1 MTSDNLTRDEAT
13 TRSALITVASYQV
26 DLDLTGGDATFGS
39 VTVIRFGCTVPGS
52 STFINLTAP
61 AVREIILNDTPVSLD
76 AFDGDR
82 ITLTGLAAG
91 NVLRVAADCAYSRS
105 GEGLHRFTD
114 PADGRVYLYSDLETF
129 DAHRVY
135 ACFDQP
141 DMKASYE
148 LAVTAPADWQVVS
161 NMAPEST
168 APAGRVADGSVLDG
182 SVLDGSALRWRFP
195 PTPVM
200 PTYITAVAAGPYH
213 VVRDE
218 HDGIPLGVYC
228 RQSLAEYLDP
238 DEILEV
244 TRQGLD
250 FYHNSFGIKYPFGK
264 YDQLF
269 VPEFK
274 EGAMENAGCVTFVE
288 AYIFRSRVTDF
299 AREARGETILHEM
312 AHMWFGDL
320 VTMRWW
326 DDLWLNESFA
336 TWAGTLAQAEAT
348 RWTSAWT
355 TFAQLYK
362 AWAYRQDQLPSTHP
376 IAADIPDIAAV
387 EVNFDGITYAK
398 GASVL
403 KQLVAYV
410 GRENFLAGVRKYFAA
425 HSWGNA
431 TLTDLLAAL
440 EETSGR
446 DLAAWSAEWLQTA
459 GVNTLRPSY
468 SVDADDRFTE
478 FAVEQEAAATHPV
491 LRSHRIAIGLYD
503 RTEAGIVRRQRVE
516 TDVAGPRTV
525 VPELTGQPRP
535 DLVLVNDED
544 LTYAKIRL
552 DDHSLR
558 TLIGPGQGGPGGRG
572 GLGGKFSPQDRGDPG
587 GSPPG
592 AALSPRASAGI
603 GEFTDSLPAA
613 LCWSAAWDM
622 VRDGEMAARD
632 YVRLVLSGVS
642 SVADIS
648 VVQTLLRQASQAVRR
663 FADPG
668 WRETGLAVMA
678 STLRDLLHA
687 APAGS
692 DTQLAYVRA
701 LAGVATAA
709 DDLALL
715 AGLLDGSVVLDGLT
729 VDTDLRWSLLW
740 RLVSRGVSRQDEI
753 DAELARD
760 ATDAGERHA
769 AACRAA
775 IPTAEAKR
783 QAWETLTGG
792 ELPLAMF
799 RAVLAGFADPDQPQ
813 LVGPYREKYF
823 GVVGDVWRNWSSAM
837 AQDFVSGAYAVGA
850 ISAETVELTDAYI
863 EAADPP
869 AALRRLLAEGRDDVL
884 RALRCQARDRQ
895 AG

>member
-1 MTSDNLTRDEAT
+1 MTSDNLTRDEAA

-26 DLDLTGGDATFGS
+26 DLDLTVGDATFGS
-39 VTVIRFGCTVPGS
+39 VSVVRFGCAAPGS
-52 STFINLTAP
+52 ATFINLTAP
-61 AVREIILNDTPVSLD
+61 AVREITLNDAPVSLD
-76 AFDGDR
+76 AFDGNR
-82 ITLTGLAAG
+82 ITLTGLAAE
-91 NVLRVAADCAYSRS
+91 NVLRVVADCAYSRS

-129 DAHRVY
+129 DAHRIY

-141 DMKASYE
+141 DMKASYQ
-148 LAVTAPADWQVVS
+148 LAVTAPADWEVVS
-161 NMAPEST
+161 NMAAEST
-168 APAGRVADGSVLDG
+168 VPDSSVPG
-182 SVLDGSALRWRFP
+182 GGALRWHFP

-228 RQSLAEYLDP
+228 RQSLAEYLDA

-244 TRQGLD
+244 TRQGFD
-250 FYHNSFGIKYPFGK
+250 FYHSSFGIKYPFGK

-410 GRENFLAGVRKYFAA
+410 GRENFLDGVRKYFAA
-425 HSWGNA
+425 HAWGNA
-431 TLTDLLAAL
+431 TLADLLAAL

-446 DLAAWSAEWLQTA
+446 DLAAWSTEWLQTA

-468 SVDADDRFTE
+468 SVDADGRFTE
-478 FAVEQEAAATHPV
+478 FAVEQEAPATHPV

-503 RTEAGIVRRQRVE
+503 RTSADEASLVRRQRVE

-525 VPELTGQPRP
+525 VPELVGQPRP
-535 DLVLVNDED
+535 DLVLVNDDD

-552 DDHSLR
+552 DDHSLG
-558 TLIGPGQGGPGGRG
+558 TLVDSIGA
-572 GLGGKFSPQDRGDPG
+572 FS
-587 GSPPG
+587 
-592 AALSPRASAGI
+592 
-603 GEFTDSLPAA
+603 DSLPAA

-632 YVRLVLSGVS
+632 YVRLVLSGIS

-648 VVQTLLRQASQAVRR
+648 VVQTLLRQAGQAVRR
-663 FADPG
+663 FADPA
-668 WRETGLAVMA
+668 WRQSGLALMA
-678 STLRDLLHA
+678 GALRDLLHG

-701 LAGVATAA
+701 FAGAAVSA

-715 AGLLDGSVVLDGLT
+715 AGLLDGSQVLDGLS

-740 RLVSRGVSRQDEI
+740 RLVSRGACGEDEI

-775 IPTAEAKR
+775 IPTAEAKQ
-783 QAWETLTGG
+783 QAWETMIGG
-792 ELPLAMF
+792 ELTLAVF
-799 RAVLAGFADPDQPQ
+799 RAVLSGFADPDQPE
-813 LVGPYREKYF
+813 LLAPYREKYF
-823 GVVGDVWRNWSSAM
+823 EVVGDVWRNWSSAM
-837 AQDFVSGAYAVGA
+837 AQDFVSGVYAVCP
-850 ISAETVELTDAYI
+850 ISPETVEMTDAYI
-863 EAADPP
+863 RAADPP
-869 AALRRLLAEGRDDVL
+869 AALRRLLIEGRDDVV

-895 AG
+895 AA

>member
-1 MTSDNLTRDEAT
+1 MTSNLTRDEAA
-13 TRSALITVASYQV
+13 TRSALITVSSYQV
-26 DLDLTGGDATFGS
+26 DLDLTGDEKTFGS
-39 VTVIRFGCTVPGS
+39 VCVIRFGCAVPGS
-52 STFINLTAP
+52 STFVNLTAP
-61 AVREIILNDTPVSLD
+61 AVHEITLNDEPVGLD

-82 ITLTGLAAG
+82 ITLTGLAAD
-91 NVLRVAADCAYSRS
+91 NVLRVTAACAYSHS

-129 DAHRVY
+129 DAHRIY

-141 DMKASYE
+141 DMKATYE

-161 NMAPEST
+161 NMAAEST
-168 APAGRVADGSVLDG
+168 TAAPGLGDGEAV
-182 SVLDGSALRWRFP
+182 RWQFP

-200 PTYITAVAAGPYH
+200 STYITAVAAGPYH

-218 HDGIPLGVYC
+218 HDGIPLGVFC
-228 RQSLAEYLDP
+228 RQSLAPYLDP
-238 DEILEV
+238 DEIFEV
-244 TRQGLD
+244 TRQGFD
-250 FYHNSFGIKYPFGK
+250 FFHVSFGIKYPFGK

-299 AREARGETILHEM
+299 AREARAETILHEM

-376 IAADIPDIAAV
+376 IAADIPDIEAV

-398 GASVL
+398 GAAVL

-410 GRENFLAGVRKYFAA
+410 GRENFLDGVRKYFAA
-425 HSWGNA
+425 HAWGNA
-431 TLTDLLAAL
+431 TLADLLAAL

-446 DLAAWSAEWLQTA
+446 DLAAWTEQWLQTA

-468 SVDADDRFTE
+468 TLDDGGRFTE

-503 RTEAGIVRRQRVE
+503 LTADGLVRRHRVE

-525 VPELTGQPRP
+525 VAELAGQPRP

-552 DDHSLR
+552 DEHSLR
-558 TLIGPGQGGPGGRG
+558 TLVESIGA
-572 GLGGKFSPQDRGDPG
+572 FN
-587 GSPPG
+587 
-592 AALSPRASAGI
+592 
-603 GEFTDSLPAA
+603 DSLPAA

-622 VRDGEMAARD
+622 CRDGEMAARD
-632 YVRLVLSGVS
+632 YVRLVMSGVS
-642 SVADIS
+642 SVTDIS
-648 VVQTLLRQASQAVRR
+648 VVQTLLRQAGQAVRR

-668 WRETGLAVMA
+668 WREAGLALMA
-678 STLRDLLHA
+678 GALRDLLHDA
-687 APAGS
+687 DPGS
-692 DTQLAYVRA
+692 DAQLAYVRTFT
-701 LAGVATAA
+701 GVAVAD

-715 AGLLDGSVVLDGLT
+715 AELLDGSVVLDGLT
-729 VDTDLRWSLLW
+729 IDTELRWALLG
-740 RLVSRGVSRQDEI
+740 RLVSRGFRGFGTAEI
-753 DAELARD
+753 NAELARD

-769 AACRAA
+769 ATCRAA
-775 IPTAEAKR
+775 IPTAEAKQDAWDVLVSGE
-783 QAWETLTGG
+783 QA
-792 ELPLAMF
+792 LATF
-799 RAVLAGFADPDQPQ
+799 RATLFGFADPDQPE
-813 LVGPYREKYF
+813 LLNPYREKYF
-823 GVVGDVWRNWSSAM
+823 AVVGDVWRNGSSAL
-837 AQDFVSGAYAVGA
+837 AQDFASGAYTAGA
-850 ISAETVELTDAYI
+850 ISEETVRLTDEYI
-863 EAADPP
+863 AAADPP
-869 AALRRLLAEGRDDVL
+869 AALRRLLLEGRDDVL
-884 RALRCQARDRQ
+884 RALRCQAKDRQ
-895 AG
+895 A

>member
-1 MTSDNLTRDEAT
+1 MTSNLTRDEASA
-13 TRSALITVASYQV
+13 RSALITVTSYQV
-26 DLDLTGGDATFGS
+26 DLDLTGGDATFDS
-39 VTVIRFGCTVPGS
+39 VSVIRFGCTAPGS
-52 STFINLTAP
+52 STHLDLTAP
-61 AVREIILNDTPVSLD
+61 AVREITLNDAPVSLD

-82 ITLTGLAAG
+82 ITLTGLAAD
-91 NVLRVAADCAYSRS
+91 NVLRVVADCAYSRS

-129 DAHRVY
+129 DAHRIY

-168 APAGRVADGSVLDG
+168 RPASIAPDGSGLDG
-182 SVLDGSALRWRFP
+182 SVPDGGALRWNFP
-195 PTPVM
+195 PTPVL
-200 PTYITAVAAGPYH
+200 PTYITAVVAGPYH

-228 RQSLAEYLDP
+228 RQSLASYLDA

-244 TRQGLD
+244 TRQGFD
-250 FYHNSFGIKYPFGK
+250 FFHNSFGIKYPFGK

-336 TWAGTLAQAEAT
+336 TWAGTLAQTEAT
-348 RWTSAWT
+348 RWSSAWT

-376 IAADIPDIAAV
+376 IAADIPDIHAV

-410 GRENFLAGVRKYFAA
+410 GRENFLDGVRKYFSA
-425 HSWGNA
+425 HAWGNA
-431 TLTDLLAAL
+431 TLADLLAAL

-446 DLAAWSAEWLQTA
+446 DLTAWSAEWLQTA

-468 SVDADDRFTE
+468 SVDADGRFTE
-478 FAVEQEAAATHPV
+478 FAVEQEAAETHPV

-503 RTEAGIVRRQRVE
+503 RTEAGIVRRQRIE

-525 VPELTGQPRP
+525 VPELAGQPRP
-535 DLVLVNDED
+535 DLVLVNDDD

-558 TLIGPGQGGPGGRG
+558 TLV
-572 GLGGKFSPQDRGDPG
+572 
-587 GSPPG
+587 
-592 AALSPRASAGI
+592 ASI

-622 VRDGEMAARD
+622 CRDGEMATRD
-632 YVRLVLSGVS
+632 YVRLVLSGIS

-668 WRETGLAVMA
+668 WRETGLALIA
-678 STLRDLLHA
+678 STLRDLLYE

-692 DTQLAYVRA
+692 DAQLAYVRA
-701 LAGVATAA
+701 FAGVAVTA

-715 AGLLDGSVVLDGLT
+715 AGLLDGSVVLDGLV
-729 VDTDLRWSLLW
+729 VDTDLRWSLLG
-740 RLVSRGVSRQDEI
+740 RLVSRDYGSFGTAEI

-760 ATDAGERHA
+760 ATDAGERNA

-783 QAWETLTGG
+783 EAWDTMTGG
-792 ELPLAMF
+792 EQPLATF
-799 RAVLAGFADPDQPQ
+799 RAMLSGFADPDRP
-813 LVGPYREKYF
+813 
-823 GVVGDVWRNWSSAM
+823 
-837 AQDFVSGAYAVGA
+837 
-850 ISAETVELTDAYI
+850 ELM
-863 EAADPP
+863 EP
-869 AALRRLLAEGRDDVL
+869 
-884 RALRCQARDRQ
+884 
-895 AG
+895 

>member
-1 MTSDNLTRDEAT
+1 MTSNLTRDEAAV
-13 TRSALITVASYQV
+13 RSALITVASYHV
-26 DLDLTGGDATFGS
+26 DLDLTGGDEVFGS
-39 VTVIRFGCTVPGS
+39 VCVIRFGCAAPGS
-52 STFINLTAP
+52 TSFINLTAP
-61 AVREIILNDTPVSLD
+61 AVREITLNGEPVGLD

-82 ITLTGLAAG
+82 ITLAGLAAS

-141 DMKASYE
+141 DMKATYE
-148 LAVTAPADWQVVS
+148 LAVTAPADWIVVS
-161 NMAPEST
+161 NMAPESSLQ
-168 APAGRVADGSVLDG
+168 DGEV
-182 SVLDGSALRWRFP
+182 LRWHFP
-195 PTPVM
+195 PTPVV

-218 HDGIPLGVYC
+218 HEGIPLGVFC
-228 RQSLAEYLDP
+228 RQSLAEYLDA

-244 TRQGLD
+244 TRQGFD
-250 FYHNSFGIKYPFGK
+250 FYHHSFGIKYPFQK

-274 EGAMENAGCVTFVE
+274 EGAMENAGAVTILE
-288 AYIFRSRVTDF
+288 SYIFRSRVTDF

-362 AWAYRQDQLPSTHP
+362 SWAYRQDQLPSTHP
-376 IAADIPDIAAV
+376 IAADIPDIHAV

-410 GRENFLAGVRKYFAA
+410 GRENFLDGVRKYFGA
-425 HSWGNA
+425 HAWGNA
-431 TLTDLLAAL
+431 TLADLLSAL
-440 EETSGR
+440 EQTSGR
-446 DLAAWSAEWLQTA
+446 DLAAWSRDWLQTA

-468 SVDADDRFTE
+468 SLDSGGRFTE
-478 FAVEQEAAATHPV
+478 FAVEQEAAESHPL

-503 RTEAGIVRRQRVE
+503 RTEAGLSRRLRVE

-525 VPELTGQPRP
+525 IPELAGQPRP
-535 DLVLVNDED
+535 DLVLVNDDD

-558 TLIGPGQGGPGGRG
+558 TLIENSI
-572 GLGGKFSPQDRGDPG
+572 GLFS
-587 GSPPG
+587 
-592 AALSPRASAGI
+592 
-603 GEFTDSLPAA
+603 ESLPAA
-613 LCWSAAWDM
+613 LCWAAAWDM
-622 VRDGEMAARD
+622 CRDGEMAARD
-632 YVRLVLSGVS
+632 YVRLVLAGIS

-648 VVQTLLRQASQAVRR
+648 VVQTLLRQAGTAARR

-668 WRETGLAVMA
+668 WQETGLALMA
-678 STLRDLLHA
+678 SALRDMLQT

-692 DTQLAYVRA
+692 DAQLAYVRA
-701 LAGVATAA
+701 FAGVASSAE
-709 DDLALL
+709 DLALL
-715 AGLLDGSVVLDGLT
+715 TELLEGSVRLDGLT
-729 VDTDLRWSLLW
+729 VDTDLRWALLA
-740 RLVSRGVSRQDEI
+740 RLVSRGRAGVVEI
-753 DAELARD
+753 EDELARD

-769 AACRAA
+769 ATCRAA
-775 IPTAEAKR
+775 IPTTEAKR
-783 QAWETLTGG
+783 ETWQTLIAG
-792 ELPLAMF
+792 ELTIAMF
-799 RAVLAGFADPDQPQ
+799 RAALGGFVDLDHPE
-813 LVGPYREKYF
+813 LMEPYRDDYF
-823 GVVGDVWRNWSSAM
+823 EVVGDIWRTWSSAM
-837 AQDFVSGAYAVGA
+837 AQDFVSTAYLVGA
-850 ISAETVELTDAYI
+850 LSAETVAATDDYI
-863 EAADPP
+863 DRAEPP
-869 AALRRLLAEGRDDVL
+869 AALRRLLIEGRDDVL

-895 AG
+895 AL

>member
-1 MTSDNLTRDEAT
+1 MTSNLTRDEAAA
-13 TRSALITVASYQV
+13 RSAHITVSSYQV
-26 DLDLTGGDATFGS
+26 DLDLTGDDVTFGS
-39 VTVIRFGCTVPGS
+39 VAVIRFGCAVPGS
-52 STFINLTAP
+52 STHLDLTAP
-61 AVREIILNDTPVSLD
+61 RVREITLNDAPVSLD

-91 NVLRVAADCAYSRS
+91 NVLRVTADCAYSHS

-141 DMKASYE
+141 DMKASYQ
-148 LAVTAPADWQVVS
+148 LAVTAPAGWEVVS
-161 NMAPEST
+161 NMAAESSV
-168 APAGRVADGSVLDG
+168 PDGEAV
-182 SVLDGSALRWRFP
+182 RWHFA

-218 HDGIPLGVYC
+218 HDGIPLGLYC
-228 RQSLAEYLDP
+228 RQSLASYLDP
-238 DEILEV
+238 DEIFEV
-244 TRQGLD
+244 TRQGFD
-250 FYHNSFGIKYPFGK
+250 FYHSSFGIKYPFGK

-288 AYIFRSRVTDF
+288 AYLFRSRVTDF
-299 AREARGETILHEM
+299 AREARAETILHEM

-348 RWTSAWT
+348 RWTSAWA

-376 IAADIPDIAAV
+376 IAADIGDIEAV

-410 GRENFLAGVRKYFAA
+410 GRENFLDGVRKYFAA
-425 HSWGNA
+425 HAWGNA
-431 TLTDLLAAL
+431 TLADLLAAL

-446 DLAAWSAEWLQTA
+446 DLATWSAEWLQTA

-468 SVDADDRFTE
+468 TVDADGRFAE

-503 RTEAGIVRRQRVE
+503 RTDAGIVRRLRVE

-525 VPELTGQPRP
+525 VPELAGQPRP
-535 DLVLVNDED
+535 DLVLVNDDD

-552 DDHSLR
+552 DEHSLR
-558 TLIGPGQGGPGGRG
+558 TLIE
-572 GLGGKFSPQDRGDPG
+572 DI
-587 GSPPG
+587 G
-592 AALSPRASAGI
+592 AFA
-603 GEFTDSLPAA
+603 ESLPAA

-622 VRDGEMAARD
+622 CRDGEMAARD
-632 YVRLVLSGVS
+632 YVKLVLSGIS

-648 VVQTLLRQASQAVRR
+648 VVQTLLGQAGQAVRR

-668 WRETGLAVMA
+668 WRPAGLGLMA
-678 STLRDLLHA
+678 STLRALLHE

-692 DTQLAYVRA
+692 DAQLAYVRSF
-701 LAGVATAA
+701 AGVAVAP

-715 AGLLDGSVVLDGLT
+715 AGLLGGSAVPDGLT

-740 RLVSRGVSRQDEI
+740 RLVSRGTAGPQEI

-775 IPTAEAKR
+775 IPTAEAKE

-792 ELPLAMF
+792 ELTIAMF
-799 RAVLAGFADPDQPQ
+799 RAMLSGFADPDQPA
-813 LVGPYREKYF
+813 LAEAYREKYF
-823 GVVGDVWRNWSSAM
+823 QVVGDVWRKWSSAM
-837 AQDFVSGAYAVGA
+837 ALDFVSGAYKICP
-850 ISAETVELTDAYI
+850 ISRETVDMTDAYMGD
-863 EAADPP
+863 ADPP
-869 AALRRLLAEGRDDVL
+869 AAMRRLLIEGRDDVL

-895 AG
+895 AQAAG

>member
-1 MTSDNLTRDEAT
+1 MTSDNLTRDEAA

-26 DLDLTGGDATFGS
+26 DLDLTVGDATFGS
-39 VTVIRFGCTVPGS
+39 VTVVRFGCAAPGS
-52 STFINLTAP
+52 ATFINLTAP
-61 AVREIILNDTPVSLD
+61 AVREITLNDVPVGLD
-76 AFDGDR
+76 AFDGNR
-82 ITLTGLAAG
+82 ITLTGLAAE

-129 DAHRVY
+129 DAHRIY

-141 DMKASYE
+141 DMKASYQ
-148 LAVTAPADWQVVS
+148 LAVTAPADWEVVS
-161 NMAPEST
+161 NMAAEST
-168 APAGRVADGSVLDG
+168 VAAGRVPGG
-182 SVLDGSALRWRFP
+182 GMLRWHFP

-213 VVRDE
+213 VVRGE

-228 RQSLAEYLDP
+228 RQSLAEYLDA

-244 TRQGLD
+244 TRQGFD
-250 FYHNSFGIKYPFGK
+250 FYHSSFGIKYPFGK

-320 VTMRWW
+320 VTMSWW

-410 GRENFLAGVRKYFAA
+410 GRENFLDGVRKYFAA
-425 HSWGNA
+425 HAWGNA
-431 TLTDLLAAL
+431 TLADLLAAL

-446 DLAAWSAEWLQTA
+446 DLAAWSTEWLQTA

-468 SVDADDRFTE
+468 TVDAEGRFTE
-478 FAVEQEAAATHPV
+478 FAVEQEAPAAHPV

-503 RTEAGIVRRQRVE
+503 RASGDGATLVRRQRVE
-516 TDVAGPRTV
+516 TDVAGARTV
-525 VPELTGQPRP
+525 VPELVGQPRP
-535 DLVLVNDED
+535 DLVLVNDDD

-552 DDHSLR
+552 DEHSLG
-558 TLIGPGQGGPGGRG
+558 TLLDSIGV
-572 GLGGKFSPQDRGDPG
+572 FS
-587 GSPPG
+587 
-592 AALSPRASAGI
+592 
-603 GEFTDSLPAA
+603 DSLPAA

-632 YVRLVLSGVS
+632 YVRLVLSGIS

-648 VVQTLLRQASQAVRR
+648 VVQTLLRQAGQAVRR
-663 FADPG
+663 FADPA
-668 WRETGLAVMA
+668 WRQSGLALMA
-678 STLRDLLHA
+678 GALRDLLHG
-687 APAGS
+687 APASS
-692 DTQLAYVRA
+692 DAQLAYVRA
-701 LAGVATAA
+701 FAGAAVSA

-715 AGLLDGSVVLDGLT
+715 AGLLDGSQVLDGLS

-740 RLVSRGVSRQDEI
+740 RLVSRGACGEDEI

-775 IPTAEAKR
+775 IPTAEAKQ
-783 QAWETLTGG
+783 QAWETMIGG
-792 ELPLAMF
+792 ELALAVF
-799 RAVLAGFADPDQPQ
+799 RAVLSGFADPDQPE
-813 LVGPYREKYF
+813 LLAPYREQYF
-823 GVVGDVWRNWSSAM
+823 EVVGDVWRNWSSAM
-837 AQDFVSGAYAVGA
+837 AQDFVSGVYAAGP
-850 ISAETVELTDAYI
+850 ISTETVEMTDAYI
-863 EAADPP
+863 RAADPP
-869 AALRRLLAEGRDDVL
+869 AALRRLLIEGRDDVV

-895 AG
+895 AA

>member
-1 MTSDNLTRDEAT
+1 MTSDNLTRDEAA

-26 DLDLTGGDATFGS
+26 DLDLTGSDATFSS
-39 VTVIRFGCTVPGS
+39 VSVVRFGCAAPGS
-52 STFINLTAP
+52 STHLNLTAP
-61 AVREIILNDTPVSLD
+61 AVREITLNDTPVSLD
-76 AFDGDR
+76 AFDSNR
-82 ITLTGLAAG
+82 ITLTGLAAE
-91 NVLRVAADCAYSRS
+91 NVLRVVADCAYSRS

-148 LAVTAPADWQVVS
+148 LTVTAPADWQVVS

-168 APAGRVADGSVLDG
+168 IPVGRVPDGG
-182 SVLDGSALRWRFP
+182 PLRWHFP
-195 PTPVM
+195 PTPVV

-228 RQSLAEYLDP
+228 RQSLAEYLDA
-238 DEILEV
+238 DEIFEV
-244 TRQGLD
+244 TRQGFD

-348 RWTSAWT
+348 RWTNAWT

-362 AWAYRQDQLPSTHP
+362 AWACRQDQLPSTHP

-398 GASVL
+398 GAAVL

-410 GRENFLAGVRKYFAA
+410 GRENFLDGVRKYFAA
-425 HSWGNA
+425 HAWGNA
-431 TLTDLLAAL
+431 TLADLLAAL

-468 SVDADDRFTE
+468 SVDADGRFTE
-478 FAVEQEAAATHPV
+478 FAVEQEAPASHPV

-503 RTEAGIVRRQRVE
+503 RTSGEEAGLVRRQRVE

-535 DLVLVNDED
+535 DLVLVNDDD

-558 TLIGPGQGGPGGRG
+558 TLIE
-572 GLGGKFSPQDRGDPG
+572 
-587 GSPPG
+587 
-592 AALSPRASAGI
+592 AI

-622 VRDGEMAARD
+622 VRDAEMATRD

-648 VVQTLLRQASQAVRR
+648 VVQTLLRQAGQAVRR
-663 FADPG
+663 FAAPA
-668 WRETGLAVMA
+668 WRQTGLALMA
-678 STLRDLLHA
+678 SVLRDLLDDA
-687 APAGS
+687 SAGS
-692 DTQLAYVRA
+692 DIQLAYVRA
-701 LAGVATAA
+701 FAGVATSA

-715 AGLLDGSVVLDGLT
+715 AGLLDGPVVLDGLT

-740 RLVSRGVSRQDEI
+740 RLVSRGARWEDEI

-775 IPTAEAKR
+775 IPTAEAK
-783 QAWETLTGG
+783 QKAWETMIGG
-792 ELPLAMF
+792 ELTVAMF
-799 RAVLAGFADPDQPQ
+799 RAVLSGFADPDQPE
-813 LVGPYREKYF
+813 LVEPYREKYF
-823 GVVGDVWRNWSSAM
+823 QVVGDVWRIWSSVM
-837 AQDFVSGAYAVGA
+837 AQDFVTGVYAVCP
-850 ISAETVELTDAYI
+850 ISRETVEMTDAYI
-863 EAADPP
+863 RAADPP
-869 AALRRLLAEGRDDVL
+869 AALRRLLIEGRDDIL
-884 RALRCQARDRQ
+884 RALRCQDRDRQ
-895 AG
+895 A

>member
-1 MTSDNLTRDEAT
+1 MTSNLTRDEAMA
-13 TRSALITVASYQV
+13 RSALIQVTSYEV
-26 DLDLTGGDATFGS
+26 ELDLVDGDSTFGS
-39 VTVIRFGCTVPGS
+39 VSVVRFSCGAPGS
-52 STFINLTAP
+52 STFIDLTAP
-61 AVREIILNDTPVSLD
+61 AVREITLNDEPVSLEK
-76 AFDGDR
+76 FDGDR
-82 ITLTGLAAG
+82 ITLDDLAPE
-91 NVLRVAADCAYSRS
+91 NVLRVVAECAYSRS

-148 LAVTAPADWQVVS
+148 LTVTAQEDWLVVS
-161 NMAPEST
+161 NMAPESST
-168 APAGRVADGSVLDG
+168 AAAG
-182 SVLDGSALRWRFP
+182 ALRWHFP

-213 VVRDE
+213 VVRDS
-218 HDGIPLGVYC
+218 HDGIPLGLFC
-228 RQSLAEYLDP
+228 RQSLAEYLDA

-244 TRQGLD
+244 TRQGFD
-250 FYHNSFGIKYPFGK
+250 FYHDSFGIRYPFGK

-274 EGAMENAGCVTFVE
+274 EGAMENAGCVTFLE

-299 AREARGETILHEM
+299 AHEARAETILHEM

-336 TWAGTLAQAEAT
+336 TWAGTLAQSEAT
-348 RWTSAWT
+348 RWTAAWT

-376 IAADIPDIAAV
+376 IAADIPDIHAV

-398 GASVL
+398 GAAVL

-410 GRENFLAGVRKYFAA
+410 GRENFLDGVRKYFAGHA
-425 HSWGNA
+425 FGNA
-431 TLTDLLAAL
+431 TLADLLAAL

-446 DLAAWSAEWLQTA
+446 DLASWSAEWLQTA

-468 SVDADDRFTE
+468 SVDADGLFTE

-503 RTEAGIVRRQRVE
+503 QTDAGITRRHRIE

-525 VPELTGQPRP
+525 IAELAGQPRP
-535 DLVLVNDED
+535 DLVLVNDDD

-552 DDHSLR
+552 DEHSLR
-558 TLIGPGQGGPGGRG
+558 TLIGADGRG
-572 GLGGKFSPQDRGDPG
+572 HAGG
-587 GSPPG
+587 
-592 AALSPRASAGI
+592 GI
-603 GEFTDSLPAA
+603 GTFTDSLPAA

-622 VRDGEMAARD
+622 CRDGEMAARD

-668 WRETGLAVMA
+668 WREAGLSLMA
-678 STLRDLLHA
+678 GKLRELLDA

-692 DTQLAYVRA
+692 DLQLAYVRA
-701 LAGVATAA
+701 FAGVATSGH
-709 DDLALL
+709 DLALL
-715 AGLLDGSVVLDGLT
+715 AGLLDGSVVIDGLS
-729 VDTDLRWSLLW
+729 VDTDLRWALLL
-740 RLVSRGVSRQDEI
+740 RLVSRGAEAQEAGFGVFGGKEI
-753 DAELARD
+753 DAELTRD
-760 ATDAGERHA
+760 ATDAGERNA
-769 AACRAA
+769 ATCRAA
-775 IPTAEAKR
+775 IPSAEAKR
-783 QAWETLTGG
+783 QTWELLTGG
-792 ELPLAMF
+792 EQTIAAF
-799 RAVLAGFADPDQPQ
+799 RATLGGFIDADHPELMEPYLA
-813 LVGPYREKYF
+813 KYF
-823 GVVGDVWRNWSSAM
+823 EVIGAVWRDWSSAM
-837 AQDFVSGAYAVGA
+837 AQDFVGDVYTVGA
-850 ISAETVELTDAYI
+850 ISAETVEATDAYI
-863 EAADPP
+863 AAGQPP
-869 AALRRLLAEGRDDVL
+869 AALQRLLVEGRDDVL

-895 AG
+895 AA

>member
-1 MTSDNLTRDEAT
+1 MTSNLTRDEAAV
-13 TRSALITVASYQV
+13 RSALITVASYHV
-26 DLDLTGGDATFGS
+26 DLDLAGGDETFGS
-39 VTVIRFGCTVPGS
+39 VSVIRFDCAAPGS
-52 STFINLTAP
+52 TSFINLTAP
-61 AVREIILNDTPVSLD
+61 AVREITLNGEPVGLD

-82 ITLTGLAAG
+82 ITLPGLAAS

-141 DMKASYE
+141 DMKATYE
-148 LAVTAPADWQVVS
+148 LAVTAPADWLVVS
-161 NMAPEST
+161 NMAPESSI
-168 APAGRVADGSVLDG
+168 ADGE
-182 SVLDGSALRWRFP
+182 ALRWHFP
-195 PTPVM
+195 PTPVV

-218 HDGIPLGVYC
+218 HDGIPLGVFC

-238 DEILEV
+238 GEILEV
-244 TRQGLD
+244 TRQGFD
-250 FYHNSFGIKYPFGK
+250 FYHNSFGIKYPFEK

-274 EGAMENAGCVTFVE
+274 EGAMENAGCVTFLE

-376 IAADIPDIAAV
+376 IAADIPDIHAV
-387 EVNFDGITYAK
+387 EVNFDGITSAK

-425 HSWGNA
+425 HAWANA
-431 TLTDLLAAL
+431 TLADLLSAL

-446 DLAAWSAEWLQTA
+446 DLASWSREWLQTA

-468 SVDADDRFTE
+468 AVDSEDRFTE
-478 FAVEQEAAATHPV
+478 FAVEQEAAATHPL

-503 RTEAGIVRRQRVE
+503 RTEEGLSRRLRVE

-525 VPELTGQPRP
+525 IPELTGQRRP
-535 DLVLVNDED
+535 DLVLVNDDD

-552 DDHSLR
+552 DEYSLR
-558 TLIGPGQGGPGGRG
+558 TLVDASIG
-572 GLGGKFSPQDRGDPG
+572 S
-587 GSPPG
+587 
-592 AALSPRASAGI
+592 
-603 GEFTDSLPAA
+603 FTESLPGA
-613 LCWSAAWDM
+613 LCWAAAWDM
-622 VRDGEMAARD
+622 CRDGEMAARD
-632 YVRLVLSGVS
+632 YVKLVLSGIS

-648 VVQTLLRQASQAVRR
+648 VVQTLLRQAGQAARR

-668 WRETGLAVMA
+668 WRETGLAMLA
-678 STLRDLLHA
+678 SALRDLLRT
-687 APAGS
+687 APASS
-692 DTQLAYVRA
+692 DEQLAYLRA
-701 LAGVATAA
+701 FAGVATSA

-715 AGLLDGSVVLDGLT
+715 AALLDGSVRLDGLT
-729 VDTDLRWSLLW
+729 VDTDLRWALLA
-740 RLVSRGVSRQDEI
+740 RLVSRGAPSPSGFGSFGPAEI

-769 AACRAA
+769 ATCRAA

-783 QAWETLTGG
+783 QIWRTLVSG
-792 ELPLAMF
+792 ELTIAMF
-799 RAVLAGFADPDQPQ
+799 RAALAGFVDLDHPE
-813 LVGPYREKYF
+813 LIEPYRGDYF
-823 GVVGDVWRNWSSAM
+823 AVVSDVWRDWSSAM
-837 AQDFVSGAYAVGA
+837 AQDFVSGAYLLGA
-850 ISAETVELTDAYI
+850 ISEETVQATDDYI
-863 EAADPP
+863 ARAEPP
-869 AALRRLLAEGRDDVL
+869 AALRRLLIEGRDDVL

-895 AG
+895 AE

>member
-1 MTSDNLTRDEAT
+1 VTSNLTRDQAMI
-13 TRSALITVASYQV
+13 RSALITVSSYQV
-26 DLDLTGGDATFGS
+26 DLDLTPRNVSAGSGGDDPPEPLRNDEDATFGS
-39 VTVIRFGCTVPGS
+39 VSVVRFGCAAPGS

-61 AVREIILNDTPVSLD
+61 AVREITLNGAPVSLD

-82 ITLTGLAAG
+82 ITLTGLAAD
-91 NVLRVAADCAYSRS
+91 NVLRVTADCAYSHS

-114 PADGRVYLYSDLETF
+114 PVDGRVYLYSDLETF
-129 DAHRVY
+129 DAHRIY

-141 DMKASYE
+141 DMKATYQ
-148 LAVTAPADWQVVS
+148 LAVTAPAEWEVVS

-168 APAGRVADGSVLDG
+168 EPAAGEAV
-182 SVLDGSALRWRFP
+182 RWHFP
-195 PTPVM
+195 ATPVM

-218 HDGIPLGVYC
+218 HDGIPLGIFC
-228 RQSLAEYLDP
+228 RQSLAAFLDA
-238 DEILEV
+238 DEIFEV
-244 TRQGLD
+244 TRQGFD
-250 FYHNSFGIKYPFGK
+250 FFHSSFGIKYPFGK

-288 AYIFRSRVTDF
+288 TYIFRSRVTEF

-376 IAADIPDIAAV
+376 IAADIGDIEAV

-398 GASVL
+398 GAAVL

-410 GRENFLAGVRKYFAA
+410 GRENFLDGVRKYFAA
-425 HSWGNA
+425 HAWGNA
-431 TLTDLLAAL
+431 TLADLLAAL

-468 SVDADDRFTE
+468 TLDAEGRFAE
-478 FAVEQEAAATHPV
+478 FAVEQEAPATHPV

-503 RTEAGIVRRQRVE
+503 RVSEGDAGLVRRLRVE
-516 TDVAGPRTV
+516 TDVAGPRTI
-525 VPELTGQPRP
+525 VPELAGQPRP
-535 DLVLVNDED
+535 DLVLVNDDD

-552 DDHSLR
+552 DPYSLR
-558 TLIGPGQGGPGGRG
+558 TLVGRG
-572 GLGGKFSPQDRGDPG
+572 GLGGSSPLAGPAI
-587 GSPPG
+587 G
-592 AALSPRASAGI
+592 A
-603 GEFTDSLPAA
+603 FTESLPAA

-622 VRDGEMAARD
+622 CRDAEMAARD

-648 VVQTLLRQASQAVRR
+648 VVQTLLRQAGQAVRR
-663 FADPG
+663 FADPS
-668 WRETGLAVMA
+668 WRRDGTELMARALRGL
-678 STLRDLLHA
+678 LDQA
-687 APAGS
+687 APGS
-692 DTQLAYVRA
+692 DHQLAYVRA
-701 LAGVATAA
+701 FAGVATAG
-709 DDLALL
+709 DDLAVL
-715 AGLLDGSVVLDGLT
+715 AGLLDGSVTVDGLT
-729 VDTDLRWSLLW
+729 VDTELRWALLG
-740 RLVSRGVSRQDEI
+740 RLVSRGYLGVEAI
-753 DAELARD
+753 DAELAQD

-775 IPTAEAKR
+775 IPAPEAK
-783 QAWETLTGG
+783 QAAWDSMVSGQ
-792 ELPLAMF
+792 LPLAML
-799 RAVLAGFADPDQPQ
+799 RAVLSGFADPDQPE
-813 LVGPYREKYF
+813 LVNPYREKYF
-823 GVVGDVWRNWSSAM
+823 AVVGDVWRNWSSAM
-837 AQDFVSGAYAVGA
+837 AQDFVSGVYTVGA
-850 ISAETVELTDAYI
+850 ISEETVRLTDEYI
-863 EAADPP
+863 AAADPP
-869 AALRRLLAEGRDDVL
+869 AALRRLLIEGRDDVL
-884 RALRCQARDRQ
+884 RALRCQARDRLSPV
-895 AG
+895 

>member
-1 MTSDNLTRDEAT
+1 VTSNLTRDEAAV
-13 TRSALITVASYQV
+13 RSALITVASYHV
-26 DLDLTGGDATFGS
+26 ELDLTGGDEVFGS
-39 VTVIRFGCTVPGS
+39 VCVIRFGCAAPGS
-52 STFINLTAP
+52 TSFINLTAP
-61 AVREIILNDTPVSLD
+61 AVREITLNGEPVGLD

-82 ITLTGLAAG
+82 ITLAGLAAS

-141 DMKASYE
+141 DMKATYE
-148 LAVTAPADWQVVS
+148 LAVTAPADWIVVS
-161 NMAPEST
+161 NMAPESSLE
-168 APAGRVADGSVLDG
+168 DGE
-182 SVLDGSALRWRFP
+182 ALRWHFP
-195 PTPVM
+195 PTPAV

-218 HDGIPLGVYC
+218 HEGIPLGVFC

-244 TRQGLD
+244 TRQGFD
-250 FYHNSFGIKYPFGK
+250 FYHNSFGIKYPFEK

-274 EGAMENAGCVTFVE
+274 EGAMENAGCVTILE
-288 AYIFRSRVTDF
+288 SYIFRSRVTDF
-299 AREARGETILHEM
+299 AREARGETILHEL

-362 AWAYRQDQLPSTHP
+362 SWAYRQDQLPSTHP
-376 IAADIPDIAAV
+376 IAADIPDIHAV

-410 GRENFLAGVRKYFAA
+410 GRENFLDGVRKYFGA
-425 HSWGNA
+425 HAWGNA
-431 TLTDLLAAL
+431 TLADLLSAL
-440 EETSGR
+440 EQTSGR
-446 DLAAWSAEWLQTA
+446 DLAAWSRDWLQTA

-468 SVDADDRFTE
+468 SVDSGGRFTE
-478 FAVEQEAAATHPV
+478 FAVEQEAAESHPL

-503 RTEAGIVRRQRVE
+503 RTEAGLSRRLRIE

-525 VPELTGQPRP
+525 IPELAGQPRP
-535 DLVLVNDED
+535 DLVLVNDDD

-552 DDHSLR
+552 DGHSLR
-558 TLIGPGQGGPGGRG
+558 TLIDNSI
-572 GLGGKFSPQDRGDPG
+572 GL
-587 GSPPG
+587 
-592 AALSPRASAGI
+592 
-603 GEFTDSLPAA
+603 FTESLPAA
-613 LCWSAAWDM
+613 LCWAAAWDM
-622 VRDGEMAARD
+622 CRDGEMAARD
-632 YVRLVLSGVS
+632 YVRLVLAGIS

-648 VVQTLLRQASQAVRR
+648 VVQTLLRQAVTAARR

-668 WRETGLAVMA
+668 WQETGLALMA
-678 STLRDLLHA
+678 SALRDMLQTA
-687 APAGS
+687 RAGS
-692 DTQLAYVRA
+692 DAQLAYVRA
-701 LAGVATAA
+701 FAGVASSAE
-709 DDLALL
+709 DLALL
-715 AGLLDGSVVLDGLT
+715 AELLEGSVRLDGLT
-729 VDTDLRWSLLW
+729 VDTDLRWALLA
-740 RLVSRGVSRQDEI
+740 RLVSRDRAGVAEI
-753 DAELARD
+753 EDELARD

-769 AACRAA
+769 ATCRAA
-775 IPTAEAKR
+775 IPTTEAKR
-783 QAWETLTGG
+783 ETWQTLIAG
-792 ELPLAMF
+792 ELTIAMF
-799 RAVLAGFADPDQPQ
+799 RAALGGFVDLDHPE
-813 LVGPYREKYF
+813 LMEPYRDDYF
-823 GVVGDVWRNWSSAM
+823 EVVGDIWRTWSSAM
-837 AQDFVSGAYAVGA
+837 AQDFVSTAYLVGA
-850 ISAETVELTDAYI
+850 LSPETVAATDDYI
-863 EAADPP
+863 SRAEPP
-869 AALRRLLAEGRDDVL
+869 AALRRLLIEGRDDVL

-895 AG
+895 AS